1 MNKPEG
7 TGPVAPGNTTTQPE
21 QDTSMTPLIRA
32 LEIRVP
38 NTAAMETEL
47 AAAVDTVR
55 QAALTERRC
64 GILIT
69 RHGPGKYT
77 VSLSDDVPF
86 GLTRERDAG

>member
-1 MNKPEG
+1 MTQLKP
-7 TGPVAPGNTTTQPE
+7 
-21 QDTSMTPLIRA
+21 A
-32 LEIRVP
+32 LEVTVS

-47 AAAVDTVR
+47 AAAIDTVR
-55 QAALTERRC
+55 QAALAERRC

-69 RHGPGKYT
+69 RHGTGKYT